1 MKLRG
6 VFSPFVL
13 GLVLCAS
20 AGPGAALTLG
30 RLQGQAYIGQTLDVK
45 VQVQWE
51 AAEAVDASCF
61 TAEVLHGDTVQD
73 ASKFTLRLEPLAG
86 TGSPAGLLR
95 IQSQVSIDEPVVT
108 VTVRGGC
115 QSKSLR
121 RYVLLADVPPGPA
134 SAVPALPVSTL
145 GAPSVAQVQQ
155 TMVGAALPAASTRA
169 STASAR
175 TQEAA
180 PSPSARSVRPPRAAR
195 TAQEGSVLVAADSLA
210 APKAPAVAAEPAPV
224 RKAQRP
230 AGSNERAGSKSRLK
244 LDVLD
249 LSIDY
254 SPVLK
259 SSNELQAIPEVDAEK
274 RMQAQ
279 LWWKQLNASPED
291 ILREAAQAQQLS
303 RDIQAL
309 RDITSSNQKAVA
321 ELQGQLRRAQD
332 ERFANPLVYALMAA
346 LVACIGALIWMWRRS
361 PRAHHHWSEG
371 LADPQDSQVSE
382 LHDQDSVLV
391 PVAELAEL
399 SEHVPPP
406 QRVSEVD
413 IDIDL
418 SPAPTMV
425 RPSPVVVPPAPVAA
439 ASAGPDAALDPPAA
453 GPKVLRTHDPRAA
466 ARPRDFQHS
475 VSSDIRFIDS
485 EEVVDVREQAE
496 FFLSLGQHDKA
507 VEVLTSRIAQCGES
521 SPLVCLDLL
530 KILHMLGRK
539 PDYEFMRAEFH
550 IWFTGRIPE
559 FGHFEETGRALE
571 EYPHVL
577 DRIVSL
583 WPDVRALEFI
593 EDCLFNREG
602 EIDGVQFD
610 ICAYRELL
618 LLHAIAKHIVRT
630 TDKVVSSEPI
640 RVPPRAKVVPEREDA
655 ALATPRP
662 VTHRAGAHL
671 RGAWTRPDRVEPPV
685 ERDPEADIDTK
696 GAPLGGAMQVP
707 PNLVS
712 PDAPASLDINIDS
725 ANGTVTDFGFLSR
738 RSS

>member
-6 VFSPFVL
+6 VFPPLVL
-13 GLVLCAS
+13 GLVVCAS
-20 AGPGAALTLG
+20 SGPSAALTLG
-30 RLQGQAYIGQTLDVK
+30 RLQGHAFIGQTLDVK
-45 VQVQWE
+45 VQVQWD
-51 AAEAVDASCF
+51 AGEAVDANCF
-61 TAEVLHGDTVQD
+61 AAEVLHGDTAQD
-73 ASKFTLRLEPLAG
+73 PSKFSLRLEPQAG
-86 TGSPAGLLR
+86 AVSPTGLLR
-95 IQSQVSIDEPVVT
+95 IQSQVAIDEPVVT

-115 QSKSLR
+115 QSKSIR
-121 RYVLLADVPPGPA
+121 RYVILADVPTGPA
-134 SAVPALPVSTL
+134 AVVPTLPVSTL
-145 GAPSVAQVQQ
+145 GAPSVAQAQQ
-155 TMVGAALPAASTRA
+155 LAAG
-169 STASAR
+169 
-175 TQEAA
+175 AA
-180 PSPSARSVRPPRAAR
+180 PSRAGTQQARTDSAPAGAPARSPRPARSVR
-195 TAQEGSVLVAADSLA
+195 TAQEGPVLVTPDALA
-210 APKAPAVAAEPAPV
+210 PPKAPAVLGQPTTDRPV
-224 RKAQRP
+224 QRP
-230 AGSNERAGSKSRLK
+230 AATREAGRGKSRLK

-259 SSNELQAIPEVDAEK
+259 ASNELQSVPELDPAK
-274 RMQAQ
+274 RAQAQ

-291 ILREAAQAQQLS
+291 MLREAEQAQQLS

-309 RDITSSNQKAVA
+309 RDITASNQKAVA
-321 ELQGQLRRAQD
+321 DLQVQLRRAEE
-332 ERFANPLVYALMAA
+332 ERYANPLVYALIAA
-346 LVACIGALIWMWRRS
+346 LVACLGALIWMWRRT
-361 PRAHHHWSEG
+361 PRTQHHWSEG
-371 LADPQDSQVSE
+371 LAEPQDSQVSE

-406 QRVSEVD
+406 QRISEVD

-418 SPAPTMV
+418 AHATTTV
-425 RPSPVVVPPAPVAA
+425 RPSPVVVPS
-439 ASAGPDAALDPPAA
+439 ASAAVADAGVAVVAPPSPSST
-453 GPKVLRTHDPRAA
+453 GSKVLRTHDPRAA

-559 FGHFEETGRALE
+559 FGHFDETGRGLE

-577 DRIVSL
+577 ERIVAL

-602 EIDGVQFD
+602 EVDGVKFD
-610 ICAYRELL
+610 MCAYRELL

-640 RVPPRAKVVPEREDA
+640 RVPPRAKVLPEREDSA
-655 ALATPRP
+655 VATPRS

-671 RGAWTRPDRVEPPV
+671 RGAWTRPERVEPSV
-685 ERDPEADIDTK
+685 EGDPEAEIDTK
-696 GAPLGGAMQVP
+696 GAPLSGAMQVP
-707 PNLVS
+707 PTLIS
-712 PDAPASLDINIDS
+712 SETPAPPLDIDIDS
-725 ANGTVTDFGFLSR
+725 ENARVTDFGFLSR